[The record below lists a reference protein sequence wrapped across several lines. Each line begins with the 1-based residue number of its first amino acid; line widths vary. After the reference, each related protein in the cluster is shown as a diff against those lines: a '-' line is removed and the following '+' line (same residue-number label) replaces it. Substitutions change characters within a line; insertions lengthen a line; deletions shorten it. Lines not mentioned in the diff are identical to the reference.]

1 MGTVKLLAD
10 KVRFDFFSTYIY
22 DSRNFDIRVCTLPTL
37 ISLVHSGSSSFF
49 VFVCLFPSSLI
60 SQNISSCTLYISS
73 IERYLVDIK
82 SAYL

>member
-49 VFVCLFPSSLI
+49 VFVCLFLGLVSL
-60 SQNISSCTLYISS
+60 NITYCTSYMSS
-73 IERYLVDIK
+73 IEWYMVDTKI
-82 SAYL
+82 AYI